1 MKHGKCGL
9 QRKDKRKREK
19 EGKES
24 QESQESQSLT
34 VSYNQ

>member
-1 MKHGKCGL
+1 MANMNLKEKA
-9 QRKDKRKREK
+9 REK
-19 EGKES
+19 RGKES